1 MLKSPKRNSQN
12 PSQKQNLPVTMEVLD
27 TPCVQNNEFIK
38 NPMHDDV
45 LSSLKNIRVK
55 NIGRVI
61 IGNLNVNSLY
71 RKVDALNLFI
81 PGNIDILVITET
93 KLDPANCIS
102 MVLKNLIKTL

>member
-1 MLKSPKRNSQN
+1 M
-12 PSQKQNLPVTMEVLD
+12 PVTLEVLD
-27 TPCVQNNEFIK
+27 APQNNEFIN
-38 NPMHDDV
+38 NPMQDDI

-55 NIGRVI
+55 HISRVI

-71 RKVDALNLFI
+71 HKVDALKLFI